1 MKLNIALFLKTF
13 VFKYSHSL
21 KCKSSI
27 LCLVAVVILWNES
40 SRSDCSKE
48 YRAALRSPAKCW
60 QIPKIS
66 QEMSLQCWGIDF
78 PWLTTV
84 CRSFKAD
91 CISIV
96 LFMCLQQKISSIYN
110 STNGRMNNVFAL
122 FCLLDFCSSIN
133 SLMKHT
139 VLSSAISCAI
149 ALLIF
154 VDKDIPP
161 TALT

>member
-1 MKLNIALFLKTF
+1 MFKNNIFLLKLNIALFLKTF

-27 LCLVAVVILWNES
+27 LCLVAVVTLWNES

-60 QIPKIS
+60 HIPRIS

-96 LFMCLQQKISSIYN
+96 LFMCLQQKIFLAYITVQTVGWTMY
-110 STNGRMNNVFAL
+110 
-122 FCLLDFCSSIN
+122 
-133 SLMKHT
+133 SLCFVYLT
-139 VLSSAISCAI
+139 FVL
-149 ALLIF
+149 
-154 VDKDIPP
+154 V
-161 TALT
+161 LTHWWNILCCQVQYPVL